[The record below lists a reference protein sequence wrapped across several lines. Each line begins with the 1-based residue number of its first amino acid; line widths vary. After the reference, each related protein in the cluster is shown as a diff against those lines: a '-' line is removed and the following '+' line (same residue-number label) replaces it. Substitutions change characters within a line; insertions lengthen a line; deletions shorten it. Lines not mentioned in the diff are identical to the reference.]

1 MPERSP
7 SGSAAASLEAFL
19 ERARHSRQ
27 VDGAR
32 IISLGEVAA
41 ERAAPAARWQL
52 DEAVGRLTEL
62 SGLGATASLSATTVL
77 VLEAQARGEPSA
89 WIGLPSASFFPPDL
103 DDAGVDLDALVVV
116 RAPDD
121 TALVRAA
128 DRLLRSAA
136 FGLIV
141 LDLVARAT
149 GPGVPAGGVAVRGA
163 VRGAGVRGAGAGAI
177 APGPVE
183 IPAAVQGRL
192 VGLAQRHDAA
202 IVVLTEKP
210 ADAAS
215 LGSMVSLRLEAVRE
229 RPAGGGWR
237 LAMRAL
243 KDKRRGPGWSEAA
256 EVIGPAGLI

>member
-1 MPERSP
+1 MRERSP

-62 SGLGATASLSATTVL
+62 SGLGATASLSATTAL
-77 VLEAQARGEPSA
+77 VLEAQARGEPAA

-116 RAPDD
+116 RAPDV

-149 GPGVPAGGVAVRGA
+149 GPGVPAGG
-163 VRGAGVRGAGAGAI
+163 GAGVRGAGAGPGAGAI

-229 RPAGGGWR
+229 RQAGGGWR

-256 EVIGPAGLI
+256 EVLGPAGLI